1 MRPARTAATA
11 AALTLVVALVAACDD
26 DTGDPDDG
34 WDPDAQFAPSL
45 RPAFGV
51 RVTDGD
57 LRFWTGSPCARVTRV
72 ALAFEPG
79 DAELVLT
86 ARSERGAAVEHLT
99 LAGPPRGLE
108 VAEPLPE
115 GFDWREATSVRLSV
129 HGSPSG
135 WGSSADL
142 AEVVDGSADHPVDTF
157 WFQDVGWLD
166 PAEVAE
172 RDGETFLATCT
183 PDPAKE

>member
-1 MRPARTAATA
+1 MTRLRALPA
-11 AALTLVVALVAACDD
+11 AAVLSLVAALGACD

-51 RVTDGD
+51 RAADDGG
-57 LRFWTGSPCARVTRV
+57 LRIWTGSACSRVTRV

-79 DAELVLT
+79 DDELVLT
-86 ARSERGAAVEHLT
+86 ARGERGATVEHLP
-99 LAGPPRGLE
+99 LAGPHRGFE
-108 VAEPLPE
+108 VEQALPE
-115 GFDWREATSVRLSV
+115 DFDWRDATSVRLSV
-129 HGSPSG
+129 DGDPGG

-142 AEVVDGSADHPVDTF
+142 AEVVDGSAEHPADTF
-157 WFQDVGWLD
+157 WFQDVGWLG

-172 RDGETFLATCT
+172 RDGESFLATCT